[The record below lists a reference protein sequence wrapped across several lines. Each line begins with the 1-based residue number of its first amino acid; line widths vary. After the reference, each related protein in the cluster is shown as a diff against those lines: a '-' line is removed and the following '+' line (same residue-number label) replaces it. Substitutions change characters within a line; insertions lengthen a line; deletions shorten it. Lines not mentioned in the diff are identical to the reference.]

1 MPLKRWI
8 VLVIAVIFAAAITL
22 WLLALAGPGV
32 LIAALPAFALA
43 ALAVRVLGK

>member
-8 VLVIAVIFAAAITL
+8 ILVAAVMFAAGITL
-22 WLLALAGPGV
+22 WLLTLAGPSA

-43 ALAVRVLGK
+43 AVAVRVLGK